1 MFTVFVTKF
10 ILFFYI
16 LEDNQIENI
25 LISDHIKPLDNCGF
39 LMSSVF
45 VTRFIL
51 YFDIL
56 EDKQIENM
64 LISDHIKPLDNC
76 GFLMFT
82 VFVTI
87 QIYNTCK

>member
-1 MFTVFVTKF
+1 M
-10 ILFFYI
+10 
-16 LEDNQIENI
+16 

-39 LMSSVF
+39 VMFTVF

-56 EDKQIENM
+56 EDKQIEDM

-76 GFLMFT
+76 GTLSNAYC
-82 VFVTI
+82 I
-87 QIYNTCK
+87 CYKIYTLFRYP

>member
-1 MFTVFVTKF
+1 MLINYHIKPLDNCGLLMFTVFVTKF

-39 LMSSVF
+39 LM
-45 VTRFIL
+45 
-51 YFDIL
+51 
-56 EDKQIENM
+56 
-64 LISDHIKPLDNC
+64 
-76 GFLMFT
+76 FT

>member
-1 MFTVFVTKF
+1 MITDQYALILF
-10 ILFFYI
+10 IL
-16 LEDNQIENI
+16 
-25 LISDHIKPLDNCGF
+25 KVDNCGL
-39 LMSSVF
+39 LMFTVF

-76 GFLMFT
+76 GFLMLT
-82 VFVTI
+82 VFVTRFTLYFDI
-87 QIYNTCK
+87 LEELIKNMLIC

>member
-1 MFTVFVTKF
+1 MFT
-10 ILFFYI
+10 
-16 LEDNQIENI
+16 
-25 LISDHIKPLDNCGF
+25 
-39 LMSSVF
+39 VF

-76 GFLMFT
+76 DFLMFT
-82 VFVTI
+82 VFVTRFTLYFDI
-87 QIYNTCK
+87 LEEQIENMLICNCIKPLENCVLYTLESHNCQVV